1 MNRNLN
7 SSQYNDSMRSG
18 GYTVHELGYEQ
29 QLLTEQLTENRSTGV
44 YRCVVTTGIW
54 NTLIAERSDGGV
66 NTSY

>member
-1 MNRNLN
+1 M
-7 SSQYNDSMRSG
+7 
-18 GYTVHELGYEQ
+18 HELGYE
-29 QLLTEQLTENRSTGV
+29 QLLTEQLTENQSTGV